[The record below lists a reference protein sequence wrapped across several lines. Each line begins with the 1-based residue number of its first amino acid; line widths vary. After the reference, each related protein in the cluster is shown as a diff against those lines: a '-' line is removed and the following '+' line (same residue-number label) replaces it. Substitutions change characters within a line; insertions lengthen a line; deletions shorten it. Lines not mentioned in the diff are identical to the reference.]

1 MKSEFL
7 IVAQK
12 ILESERRAMRPKDI
26 VDMAFER
33 GLFSKNIAGRTP
45 HQTMKAKL
53 SVHVRRH
60 GERSPFIR
68 MGPGRFYLSHLLESS
83 DQPYSA
89 PPLVPPKASER
100 VLVFPTAKLDRLM
113 DFQGITR
120 RWKPLFD
127 DLKNLPY
134 QYQPRLKVEE
144 DPAHTQ
150 ILTYVMV
157 ARHGHLLAFRRGT
170 YNRVES
176 FLRGSYCV
184 GFGGHVTEGDLSLF
198 NAADLGI
205 WDSAARELSEELT
218 LPDED
223 TRRLEQRKGLSIV
236 GVLND
241 DSSAVGRRHLAFVM
255 RYEVSDDKRWSK
267 PERGEKSIT
276 QLRWLPPDLASRAL
290 LWNFEYWSQL
300 CLREFAP
307 RLVRTQ
313 PAYRL
318 IHKASLKPPHL
329 LCVIGHVGSGKS
341 EATRVLVQ
349 DFGYREVNTGTIMA
363 ELLRVPP
370 IPQTNREEFQARA
383 AAFVE
388 TRDGA
393 KQLAGAIWERAL
405 EIAAPRIL
413 IDGIRHSSTLDALRL
428 LTVGRRLGVVF
439 VQTSPDVAFEFYR
452 ARSDARCSIND
463 YLRVREGPGE
473 LEVSNLITAADAVLY
488 NWTGRVEYRGAIHGL
503 MRELGITQ

>member
-7 IVAQK
+7 LVARK

-53 SVHVRRH
+53 SVHVRRQ
-60 GERSPFIR
+60 GERSLFIR
-68 MGPGRFYLSHLLESS
+68 MGPGRFYLRHLLEDS

-89 PPLVPPKASER
+89 PPLLPPKASER
-100 VLVFPTAKLDRLM
+100 VLVFPTAKLDPLM
-113 DFQGITR
+113 GFQGITL

-127 DLKNLPY
+127 ELKNLPY

-144 DPAHTQ
+144 DPAFTQ

-157 ARHGHLLAFRRGT
+157 ARHGHLLTFRRGT

-184 GFGGHVTEGDLSLF
+184 GFGGHVTEADLSLF
-198 NAADLGI
+198 NSADLGI
-205 WDSAARELSEELT
+205 WDSAARELSEELI
-218 LPDED
+218 LPEED
-223 TRRLEQRKGLSIV
+223 ARRLEQRKGLSIV

-241 DSSAVGRRHLAFVM
+241 DSSAVGRRHLALVM
-255 RYEVSDDKRWSK
+255 RYEVSEDKKWTR

-307 RLVRTQ
+307 RLVRTH

-329 LCVIGHVGSGKS
+329 LCVIGLVGSGKS
-341 EATRVLVQ
+341 EATRILVQ
-349 DFGYREVNTGTIMA
+349 DFGYREINSGTVMA
-363 ELLRVPP
+363 ELLGLPP
-370 IPQTNREEFQARA
+370 IPQTPREEFQGRA

-388 TRDGA
+388 TSGGP
-393 KQLAGAIWERAL
+393 KQLADAIWERAR
-405 EIAAPRIL
+405 EIAGPRIL
-413 IDGIRHSSTLDALRL
+413 IDGIRHGATLKALRTL
-428 LTVGRRLGVVF
+428 AAGLRVGVIF

-452 ARSDARCSIND
+452 ERSGAGCSIGD

-488 NWTGRVEYRGAIHGL
+488 NWTGKVEYRGAIHGL